1 MNLKVAMGL
10 LAPLQMQIDTAEN
23 GKQAM
28 EKIKTCIYDLVF
40 MDHMM
45 PIMDGVEAT
54 RRIRETENMTGAHL
68 TIIALTADA
77 MRQSQL
83 KSRKFAAN

>member
-1 MNLKVAMGL
+1 
-10 LAPLQMQIDTAEN
+10 
-23 GKQAM
+23 
-28 EKIKTCIYDLVF
+28 
-40 MDHMM
+40 M

-77 MRQSQL
+77 MSGA
-83 KSRKFAAN
+83 KEEFMAAGMDDFVAKPIEIKEICGKLRNTCHRRR